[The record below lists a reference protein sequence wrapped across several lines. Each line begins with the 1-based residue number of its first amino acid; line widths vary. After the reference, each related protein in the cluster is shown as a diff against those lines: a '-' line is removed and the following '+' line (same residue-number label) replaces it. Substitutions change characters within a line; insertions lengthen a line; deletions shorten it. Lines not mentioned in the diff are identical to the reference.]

1 MIFEDQAYQLI
12 RTAFEVY
19 NEFGSAFLQLVYQ
32 EAFKHELSLQQIPFI
47 AQPPPK
53 ISNKRIILEGEYF
66 ADLIAFNK
74 IIIELKAINTISSGR
89 NLSY

>member
-1 MIFEDQAYQLI
+1 M
-12 RTAFEVY
+12 
-19 NEFGSAFLQLVYQ
+19 YQ

-53 ISNKRIILEGEYF
+53 IPNKRIILEGEYF

-74 IIIELKAINTISSGR
+74 IIIELKVIDTISSRR